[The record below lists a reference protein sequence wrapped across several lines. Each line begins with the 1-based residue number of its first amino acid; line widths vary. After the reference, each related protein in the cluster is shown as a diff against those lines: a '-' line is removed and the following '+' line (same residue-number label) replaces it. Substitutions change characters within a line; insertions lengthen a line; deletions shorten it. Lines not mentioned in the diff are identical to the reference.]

1 MNSGIGFKEEDEPN
15 FKGSFYSYTKTMA
28 EKVKDPP
35 DVHY

>member
-28 EKVKDPP
+28 EKVGASSDA
-35 DVHY
+35 HS